1 MNRSAVWICLTGIA
15 GASTQAFADVHVS
28 DSASALFDGRGGQS
42 LNDDATLSGGNWWD
56 VSAGGGETRTESPVG
71 TLHGTSKRAAFDLS
85 DDGFGLRVYYNRW
98 DATPFTNQTIGTRL
112 SWSHSGLTLAAIA
125 EARDFDVDY
134 SPTGDTTGR
143 DNAHFAGDG
152 FGASIQYVYAQWTVG
167 ADGIWYHFG
176 SLDRYKESQTETV
189 SAPGAPTAPPSLLP
203 VLPIISGPVGQIL
216 PGLFPSVVSV
226 TPALTRSVVTLDQG
240 ALEHIVD
247 AELAR
252 AFGNTSLH
260 LDWTNARDAVLDTT
274 INSYSTSVKQVF
286 GDHFNGSL
294 TIGVS
299 DSYYGSTTFGGVALQ
314 VTF

>member
-1 MNRSAVWICLTGIA
+1 MNRSVVWIFLTGIA

-42 LNDDATLSGGNWWD
+42 LDDDVTFSGGAWWD
-56 VSAGGGETRTESPVG
+56 VSVGGGETRTESPVG

-85 DDGFGLRVYYNRW
+85 DDGFGLRGYYSRW

-112 SWSHSGLTLAAIA
+112 SWTHSDLTLAGIA

-134 SPTGDTTGR
+134 SPDATSR
-143 DNAHFAGDG
+143 NNAHFAGDG
-152 FGASIQYVYAQWTVG
+152 FGASIQYVHAQWRVG

-176 SLDRYKESQTETV
+176 SLERYKESQTETV
-189 SAPGAPTAPPSLLP
+189 ATPGAPAAPPALLP
-203 VLPIISGPVGQIL
+203 VLPIILGPVGQIL

-226 TPALTRSVVTLDQG
+226 APALTRSVVTLDQG
-240 ALEHIVD
+240 ALEHIVN

-260 LDWTNARDAVLDTT
+260 LDWTNARDAVLETT
-274 INSYSTSVKQVF
+274 INSYSASLKQVF
-286 GDHFNGSL
+286 GDHFSGSL
-294 TIGVS
+294 TGGVS
-299 DSYYGSTTFGGVALQ
+299 DSHYGSTTFGGLSLQ
-314 VTF
+314 LTF